1 MLKTTFK
8 KQATILNYYY
18 RYAYFSS
25 QIRKGLY
32 AGSFDPPSNGHL
44 DIITRGLT
52 LCDKLYV
59 GVATNAMKKYGLDM
73 LIRLK
78 THF

>member
-8 KQATILNYYY
+8 RQAALLNHYY
-18 RYAYFSS
+18 RCAYFSS

-59 GVATNAMKKYGLDM
+59 GVATNAMKK
-73 LIRLK
+73 
-78 THF
+78 